1 MYHTILG
8 NIGDVFQHIYHYFM
22 GILMLPWFYH
32 DLGCDLQTLTG
43 ASAENRC
50 AAVARR
56 LWDTRPSWCL
66 WAPPAWAKRWG
77 PLPGEPGV
85 TMDFE
90 LEHSRKTVGKPAKS
104 GGQSILKH
112 LETNSGGLK
121 IWKYMVISRSSPRS
135 FLGFLYQRWVQWCS
149 KNTRYDIRCN
159 IILNHDGDN
168 WLYVW

>member
-1 MYHTILG
+1 MI
-8 NIGDVFQHIYHYFM
+8 
-22 GILMLPWFYH
+22 LPWFGMRPANPNGGKRWKH
-32 DLGCDLQTLTG
+32 
-43 ASAENRC
+43 RWKP
-50 AAVARR
+50 AVARR